1 MAAPSSEIIENNR
14 QRSQRRRQR
23 VVDRLDYLRSYKY
36 PLYTTKVFYTVQDG
50 NGLDLV
56 PVSRVSVSYNRKI
69 LCVYRPIPMLPFP
82 TNAPHTFLLAIA
94 TRVPDATET
103 NSMIKS

>member
-56 PVSRVSVSYNRKI
+56 RLVESLFHTIGRYY
-69 LCVYRPIPMLPFP
+69 VYTALYPCFPFQP
-82 TNAPHTFLLAIA
+82 THL
-94 TRVPDATET
+94 TRFFSPLQQECQMPPRLTA
-103 NSMIKS
+103 